1 MHKVPPSVES
11 RPRQIVSRLASGA
24 SDFPLFSGGSQTLV
38 YLAPTLSRVRSLAIR
53 LLMLSLVLAGSASGA
68 ERGKQMLPHREELAS
83 GVHVAGFS
91 YQYGNANCGWI
102 ELEDH
107 VLLVDLPRGTPVSN
121 FLDQVAKET
130 GKPVKR
136 LVLTHLWSDPDW
148 GQDRDY
154 DPEGKRWYNPGRR
167 LIPDPVL
174 PIVGALLSS
183 GVERI
188 ITSPEIG
195 SRLLGASKGVSS
207 SQVEIVS
214 VRTSIGDASRPVEFI
229 PLDPVRIEG
238 AGAVL
243 LPKEKILFGGPLVF
257 NGTRAVPA
265 GKKTLQWIST
275 LDELEKLAPERV
287 VPGFGSWEGSNTL
300 GKLRAVLGELRI
312 QVAHDIAAGY
322 SLEEIQGRVRISYDL
337 LFWTTHSKP
346 RTDLIE
352 HVFRELTVPSAPF
365 YGEPPEPA
373 DARPHALVIFGDSP
387 HPPAPIEEALGQ
399 ILEATG
405 VVPHFSVD
413 VEALSAG
420 NLAKVQLLL
429 ILRDGRQVPRTDGRR
444 DELRELED
452 PLHGK
457 IKTWMTLEQ
466 EQAVVAFVEQ
476 GGAFLN
482 LHNSLGLYPPAGPYL
497 KLVGGRYIGHGPFE
511 RFRIEV
517 ADRNH
522 PITDG
527 VSDFS
532 TADEQH
538 TPVLYDETQVHLI
551 LQSRMDNGIA
561 VPAGWVREVG
571 TGRVCHLASG
581 HPVEPLVH
589 PMYQRLMRN
598 AVEWC
603 LRRR

>member
-1 MHKVPPSVES
+1 MHKVASTVES
-11 RPRQIVSRLASGA
+11 GPREIFSRLVSRSNAPLFSTGSQYFAPGIGLVRRLGLRLLTLSLALPGLASGA
-24 SDFPLFSGGSQTLV
+24 EP
-38 YLAPTLSRVRSLAIR
+38 
-53 LLMLSLVLAGSASGA
+53 
-68 ERGKQMLPHREELAS
+68 GKQILPHRENLAS
-83 GVHVAGFS
+83 GVHAAGFS

-107 VLLVDLPRGTPVSN
+107 ILLVDLPRGTPVSN
-121 FLDQVAKET
+121 FLDQVSQGT
-130 GKPVKR
+130 SKPVRR
-136 LVLTHLWSDPDW
+136 LVLTHLWGDPDW
-148 GQDRDY
+148 GLNRDY
-154 DPEGKRWYNPGRR
+154 DPERKMWYKPGRR
-167 LIPDPVL
+167 LTPDPAL
-174 PIVGALLSS
+174 PIVEALLRS

-188 ITSPEIG
+188 ITSPKI
-195 SRLLGASKGVSS
+195 SARLLRASEEISS
-207 SQVEIVS
+207 SQVETVS
-214 VRTSIGDASRPVEFI
+214 ARSSIGDASRAVEFI
-229 PLDPVRIEG
+229 TMDPARLEG
-238 AGAVL
+238 AGVVL

-257 NGTRAVPA
+257 NGSHAVPA
-265 GKKTLQWIST
+265 GKNTLRWISA
-275 LDELEKLAPERV
+275 LAELEKLAPKRV
-287 VPGFGSWEGSNTL
+287 VPGFGSWEGRNTL
-300 GKLRAVLGELRI
+300 GRLRSLLGELRI

-322 SLEEIQGRVRISYDL
+322 SLEEIQSRVRISYDL
-337 LFWTTHSKP
+337 LFWTTHTRP
-346 RTDLIE
+346 RSNLIE

-365 YGEPPEPA
+365 HDDPPKPA
-373 DARPHALVIFGDSP
+373 DPRPHALVIFGDSP
-387 HPPAPIEEALGQ
+387 HPPAPIEAVLGKV
-399 ILEATG
+399 LEATG
-405 VVPHFSVD
+405 VIPHFSVD

-444 DELRELED
+444 DKLRELED

-457 IKTWMTLEQ
+457 IQTWMTLEQ
-466 EQAVVAFVEQ
+466 EKAVVAFVEK

-497 KLVGGRYIGHGPFE
+497 QLVGGRYIGHGPFE

-517 ADRNH
+517 ADQNH
-522 PITDG
+522 PITEG

-571 TGRVCHLASG
+571 GGRVCHLASG
-581 HPVEPLVH
+581 HPVEPLLH

>member
-1 MHKVPPSVES
+1 MYNAKQSAES
-11 RPRQIVSRLASGA
+11 GQGGTASRLASGLKA
-24 SDFPLFSGGSQTLV
+24 FPSFSKGSQ
-38 YLAPTLSRVRSLAIR
+38 YSAPTTSLLRRLPIR
-53 LLMLSLVLAGSASGA
+53 LLVLSLALAGSMSGA
-68 ERGKQMLPHREELAS
+68 ERGKQMLPHREELAA
-83 GVHVAGFS
+83 GIHVAGFS

-102 ELEDH
+102 ELDDH
-107 VLLVDLPRGTPVSN
+107 ILLVDLPRGTPVSD
-121 FLDQVAKET
+121 FLNQVSKGS

-136 LVLTHLWSDPDW
+136 LVLTHLWSDPEW
-148 GQDRDY
+148 GLNLDY
-154 DPEGKRWYNPGRR
+154 DPERKRWHNPGHR
-167 LIPDPVL
+167 LTPDPVI
-174 PIVGALLSS
+174 PIVQALMRS
-183 GVERI
+183 GVKRI

-195 SRLLGASKGVSS
+195 SRLLRASEGISS
-207 SQVEIVS
+207 SQVETVS
-214 VRTSIGDASRPVEFI
+214 TRSSIGDSSRLVEFI

-238 AGAVL
+238 AGAVF
-243 LPKEKILFGGPLVF
+243 LPNEEILFGGPLVF
-257 NGTRAVPA
+257 NGTRAVPE
-265 GKKTLQWIST
+265 GKEILRWISA
-275 LDELEKLAPERV
+275 LAELEKLAPRQV

-300 GKLRAVLGELRI
+300 GQLRAVLGELRI

-322 SLEEIQGRVRISYDL
+322 SLEEIQSRVRISYDL
-337 LFWTTHSKP
+337 LFWTTHTRP
-346 RTDLIE
+346 RADLIE
-352 HVFRELTVPSAPF
+352 HVFRELTAPSAPF
-365 YGEPPEPA
+365 YGKPPEPT
-373 DARPHALVIFGDSP
+373 DSRPNALVIYGDSP
-387 HPPAPIEEALGQ
+387 HPPAPIEEALGKV
-399 ILEATG
+399 LEATG

-413 VEALSAG
+413 VETLSAE
-420 NLAKVQLLL
+420 NLEKVQLLL

-444 DELRELED
+444 DKLRELED

-457 IKTWMTLEQ
+457 IQTWMTLEQ
-466 EQAVVAFVEQ
+466 EQAVVAFVEK
-476 GGAFLN
+476 GGGFLN

-497 KLVGGRYIGHGPFE
+497 QLVGGRYIGHGAFE

-522 PITDG
+522 PITEG
-527 VSDFS
+527 VTDFS

-571 TGRVCHLASG
+571 GGRVCHLASG
-581 HPVEPLVH
+581 HPVEPLLH

>member
-1 MHKVPPSVES
+1 MHKTDSAVES
-11 RPRQIVSRLASGA
+11 RPREIVPRLASG
-24 SDFPLFSGGSQTLV
+24 SNESPFSRGSE
-38 YLAPTLSRVRSLAIR
+38 YFAPTMSLVRRLTIR
-53 LLMLSLVLAGSASGA
+53 LLTLSLALAGSASGA
-68 ERGKQMLPHREELAS
+68 ERGKQMLPHREELAP

-107 VLLVDLPRGTPVSN
+107 ILLVDLPRGTPVSS
-121 FLDQVAKET
+121 FLDQVSKGT
-130 GKPVKR
+130 GKPARR

-148 GQDRDY
+148 GLNRDY
-154 DPEGKRWYNPGRR
+154 DPERKRWHNPGR
-167 LIPDPVL
+167 LLTPDPAL
-174 PIVGALLSS
+174 PIVEALMRN

-188 ITSPEIG
+188 ITSPKIG
-195 SRLLGASKGVSS
+195 ARLLRASEEISS
-207 SQVEIVS
+207 SQVNIVS
-214 VRTSIGDASRPVEFI
+214 ARSSIGDASRALEFI
-229 PLDPVRIEG
+229 PLDPVRLEG

-243 LPKEKILFGGPLVF
+243 LPEEKILFGGPLVF
-257 NGTRAVPA
+257 NGSHAVPK
-265 GKKTLQWIST
+265 GKKTLRWISA
-275 LDELEKLAPERV
+275 LDELEKLAPRRV

-300 GKLRAVLGELRI
+300 GRLRALLGELRI

-322 SLEEIQGRVRISYDL
+322 SLEEIQSRVRISYDL
-337 LFWTTHSKP
+337 LFWTTHTRP
-346 RTDLIE
+346 RSDLIE
-352 HVFRELTVPSAPF
+352 YVFRELTVPSAPF
-365 YGEPPEPA
+365 HGSPPEPT
-373 DARPHALVIFGDSP
+373 DSRPHALIIFGDSP
-387 HPPAPIEEALGQ
+387 HPPAPIEKALGSV
-399 ILEATG
+399 LEATG

-413 VEALSAG
+413 VEALSAE
-420 NLAKVQLLL
+420 NLAKVELLL

-444 DELRELED
+444 EKLRELED

-457 IKTWMTLEQ
+457 IQTWMTLEQ
-466 EQAVVAFVEQ
+466 EQAVVAFVEK

-517 ADRNH
+517 ADHNH
-522 PITDG
+522 PITVG

-571 TGRVCHLASG
+571 GGRVCHLASG
-581 HPVEPLVH
+581 HPVEPLLH